1 MLSGSPSHPSAI
13 YFNRKT
19 CVKLKHRLLAA
30 CAAAALCAPVFAT
43 QVTYSYSGVVDD
55 DPATRGWVSFSGSF
69 SFDSTASDGI
79 ADPSTAA
86 YAMAGPPYGMSVV
99 FNDGSNDALSDI
111 FNVLVS
117 DNLGGWDWFG
127 VLAQNASATQSLGF
141 TLLDF
146 TASLFSSDALPLPPG
161 GLTLANFGSAQFVY
175 ETTAGY
181 LQGHLDALTCTS
193 GCNAVARDL
202 PEPATGALVLSGLL
216 AAGMHTRRRRPP
228 TKP

>member
-1 MLSGSPSHPSAI
+1 MHSGSPSHPSAI

-30 CAAAALCAPVFAT
+30 CAAAALCAPVFAA

-55 DPATRGWVSFSGSF
+55 DTANRGWVSFSGSF

-86 YAMAGPPYGMSVV
+86 YAMTGVPYGMSVM
-99 FNDGSNDALSDI
+99 FNDGVSDALSDT

-117 DNLGGWDWFG
+117 DNLGGQDWFG
-127 VLAQNASATQSLGF
+127 VLAQNASATQSLSF

-146 TASLFSSDALPLPPG
+146 TASLFSSDALPLPLG
-161 GLTLANFGSAQFVY
+161 GLTLANFGSSQFVY

-181 LQGHLDALTCTS
+181 LQGYLDALTCTS

-216 AAGMHTRRRRPP
+216 AAGMHTRRRRSP